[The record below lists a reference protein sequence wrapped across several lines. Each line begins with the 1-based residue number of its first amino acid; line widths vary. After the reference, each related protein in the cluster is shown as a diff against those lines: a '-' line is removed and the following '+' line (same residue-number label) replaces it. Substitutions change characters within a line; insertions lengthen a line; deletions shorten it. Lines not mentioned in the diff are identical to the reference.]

1 MAKDIPPYNDAD
13 LFRSQM
19 KGVKPLKA
27 AERIQ
32 PEKPRLSP
40 RRRTPTAS
48 DDIVSSFAETSHAA
62 HVGPEESLFFARTG
76 LQQRLVKQLKRGDI
90 TVEASLDLHGETI
103 EEAGKS
109 LTLILDEAQSI
120 GVRCVMVIHGKGT
133 RSSEGRP
140 VLKTQ
145 VNHWLLNSPAVLAF
159 CTTQP
164 RHGGSGSV
172 YVLLKKRPGSEAEK
186 VNPQ

>member
-1 MAKDIPPYNDAD
+1 MAKDTPPDNDAE
-13 LFRSQM
+13 LFRSLM
-19 KGVKPLKA
+19 TGVKPLKT

-32 PEKPRLSP
+32 PAKPRLSP
-40 RRRTPTAS
+40 HRRSPANS
-48 DDIVSSFAETSHAA
+48 EDIVSAFAETPHA
-62 HVGPEESLFFARTG
+62 VPIGPEESLFFVRTG

-90 TVEASLDLHGETI
+90 AVAAGLDLHGQTI

-109 LTLILDEAQSI
+109 LTHFLEEAQSA

-145 VNHWLLNSPAVLAF
+145 VNHWLQNSPGVLAY
-159 CTTQP
+159 CSTQP
-164 RHGGSGSV
+164 RHGGTGSV
-172 YVLLKKRPGSEAEK
+172 YVLLKKRPGA
-186 VNPQ
+186 